1 MHLGSWG
8 RRIISL
14 RLSWAV
20 EYPGEMGPRQEGQRE
35 SHSEIILTMKEST
48 NSFAVKHV
56 LPSKHP

>member
-1 MHLGSWG
+1 MS
-8 RRIISL
+8 S

-20 EYPGEMGPRQEGQRE
+20 EYPGEMGPRQEDQRE

-48 NSFAVKHV
+48 NSFAMKHV